1 MRGTRF
7 VWALLA
13 VASVSSSL
21 ANAGDWAGF
30 MNVWS
35 AEPPTSGTGAY
46 VFGSAW
52 GVSDLKT
59 VVVNGS
65 GTGATITDNVLD
77 LYPNYNT
84 YADNPG
90 NAFWRNNGGAG
101 PRGNKWM
108 EANTYVESTVAT
120 DTAVFSGTVSAY
132 SLASEFRA
140 QAFIKLFDSNY
151 NLVGTQSQPL
161 TGQGNFSLS
170 LDTFFYQGYRV
181 QSGFMVSG
189 TNANPAA
196 AVANGSLQVITQ
208 PSGGSVILIN
218 VGSGTT
224 RTQAQA
230 GYPSISSAIVVTKT
244 GSGTVVFDAANPYTG
259 PTNINGGT
267 LRVSNTAGLT
277 ASPVTVSDGG
287 TLAITAADP
296 TSMANVT
303 VDVGGAM
310 TLRSDVAQA
319 VSLQS
324 LAIKSVVQ
332 LTVDSGTMTNGFMNV
347 SDLPSAGG
355 AFQFGSQWAVPDL
368 RADFTSG
375 TSVTLAPC
383 FVTDTSSFWY
393 TPSGQPGATG
403 NKIMEANVYGQ
414 ADGTLAGKTV
424 KFSGTVPSYSL
435 LSGSGNWTVNAF
447 VRDFSADYS
456 SVTQSVV
463 PISGTGAFS
472 VSLATS
478 SDPTRH
484 VQWGFQT
491 TGPDVWVTDLPSK
504 GNVVV
509 NALPVAAEGGKVD
522 VGRGIVT
529 VASGLTPV
537 ELVTAIVAGRAD
549 GSWTGT
555 SGITSTA
562 VAAAVAVSTPRA
574 VGWLDNGNGS
584 VSFAYAAQG
593 DTNIDWVVDILDASN
608 FLSLGKYDTGLPSTW
623 LEGDFNY
630 DGVVDVL
637 DAAEFFNTGLYDTG
651 NYNTGAGA
659 AGSVAAVPEPS
670 SLALMAIGAG
680 LLVVCRVRGRS
691 RSFAG

>member
-21 ANAGDWAGF
+21 ATAGNWNGF

-46 VFGSAW
+46 VFGSGW

-65 GTGATITDNVLD
+65 GTGANIVDNVLD
-77 LYPNYNT
+77 LYPNYNA

-196 AVANGSLQVITQ
+196 AVANGSFQVITQ

-230 GYPSISSAIVVTKT
+230 GYPSIPSAIVVTKT

-277 ASPVTVSDGG
+277 ASPVTINDGG
-287 TLAITAADP
+287 TLAIAAADP

-310 TLRSDVAQA
+310 TLRSDVAQT

-355 AFQFGSQWAVPDL
+355 AFQFGSPWAVPDL
-368 RADFTSG
+368 QADFTSG

-393 TPSGQPGATG
+393 TPSGEPGATG

-435 LSGSGNWTVNAF
+435 LSGSGNWNVKAF

-463 PISGTGAFS
+463 PITGTGAFS

-562 VAAAVAVSTPRA
+562 AAAAVAVSTPRA

-593 DTNIDWVVDILDASN
+593 DTNIDWVVDVLDASN
-608 FLSLGKYDTGLPSTW
+608 FLSFGKYDAGLPSTW

-651 NYNTGAGA
+651 NYNNGVAA

-670 SLALMAIGAG
+670 SLALIAIGAG
-680 LLVVCRVRGRS
+680 LLVVRRVRRRS
-691 RSFAG
+691 QSFAG

>member
-1 MRGTRF
+1 
-7 VWALLA
+7 
-13 VASVSSSL
+13 
-21 ANAGDWAGF
+21 
-30 MNVWS
+30 
-35 AEPPTSGTGAY
+35 
-46 VFGSAW
+46 
-52 GVSDLKT
+52 
-59 VVVNGS
+59 
-65 GTGATITDNVLD
+65 
-77 LYPNYNT
+77 
-84 YADNPG
+84 
-90 NAFWRNNGGAG
+90 
-101 PRGNKWM
+101 
-108 EANTYVESTVAT
+108 
-120 DTAVFSGTVSAY
+120 
-132 SLASEFRA
+132 
-140 QAFIKLFDSNY
+140 
-151 NLVGTQSQPL
+151 
-161 TGQGNFSLS
+161 
-170 LDTFFYQGYRV
+170 
-181 QSGFMVSG
+181 
-189 TNANPAA
+189 
-196 AVANGSLQVITQ
+196 
-208 PSGGSVILIN
+208 VILIN

-509 NALPVAAEGGKVD
+509 NALPVAAEGGRVD

>member
-1 MRGTRF
+1 
-7 VWALLA
+7 
-13 VASVSSSL
+13 
-21 ANAGDWAGF
+21 
-30 MNVWS
+30 
-35 AEPPTSGTGAY
+35 
-46 VFGSAW
+46 
-52 GVSDLKT
+52 
-59 VVVNGS
+59 
-65 GTGATITDNVLD
+65 
-77 LYPNYNT
+77 
-84 YADNPG
+84 
-90 NAFWRNNGGAG
+90 
-101 PRGNKWM
+101 M

-140 QAFIKLFDSNY
+140 QAFIQLFDSNY

-196 AVANGSLQVITQ
+196 ALANGSLQVITQ

-230 GYPSISSAIVVTKT
+230 GYPSIPAAIVVTKT

-277 ASPVTVSDGG
+277 ASPVTINDGG
-287 TLAITAADP
+287 TLAIAAANP
-296 TSMANVT
+296 TNLASVT

-310 TLRSDVAQA
+310 TLRSDVAQS

-324 LAIKSVVQ
+324 LAIKSVTQ
-332 LTVDSGTMTNGFMNV
+332 LTVDSGTMTNGYMNWYTL
-347 SDLPSAGG
+347 SGTYAGG
-355 AFQFGSQWAVPDL
+355 GEWGVADL

-383 FVTDTSSFWY
+383 YVTDTSSYWY

-484 VQWGFQT
+484 VQWGLQT

-509 NALPVAAEGGKVD
+509 NALPAAAEGGKVD
-522 VGRGIVT
+522 VGRGFVT

-549 GSWTGT
+549 GSWTGA

-562 VAAAVAVSTPRA
+562 AAAAVAVSTPRA
-574 VGWLDNGNGS
+574 VGWLDNGDGS
-584 VSFAYAAQG
+584 VSFAFAAPG
-593 DTNIDWVVDILDASN
+593 DTNIDWQVDVLDASN
-608 FLSLGKYDTGLPSTW
+608 FLSFGKFDTGLAADW

-637 DAAEFFNTGLYDTG
+637 DAADFFGTGLYDAG
-651 NYNTGAGA
+651 NYNTGAGS

-680 LLVVCRVRGRS
+680 LLVARGVRRWS
-691 RSFAG
+691 WSCAG

>member
-1 MRGTRF
+1 MW
-7 VWALLA
+7 VLLA
-13 VASVSSSL
+13 VASMSSSL
-21 ANAGDWAGF
+21 ASAGSWTGY

-46 VFGSAW
+46 VFGSGW

-65 GTGATITDNVLD
+65 GTGANIVDNVLD
-77 LYPNYNT
+77 LYPNYNA

-90 NAFWRNNGGAG
+90 NSFWRNNGGAG
-101 PRGNKWM
+101 PRGNKWL

-196 AVANGSLQVITQ
+196 AVANGSFQVITQ

-230 GYPSISSAIVVTKT
+230 GYPSIPAAIVVTKT

-277 ASPVTVSDGG
+277 ASPVTVNAGG
-287 TLAITAADP
+287 TLAIAAANP
-296 TSMANVT
+296 TSLANVT

-310 TLRSDVAQA
+310 TLRSDVAQT
-319 VSLQS
+319 VNLQS

-347 SDLPSAGG
+347 FELPSNGG
-355 AFQFGSQWAVPDL
+355 GYVEGSLWAVPDL

-383 FVTDTSSFWY
+383 FVTDTSSYWY

-403 NKIMEANVYGQ
+403 NKIMEANLYGQ

-447 VRDFSADYS
+447 VRDFSADFS

-463 PISGTGAFS
+463 PITGTGAFS

-484 VQWGFQT
+484 VQWGLQT
-491 TGPDVWVTDLPSK
+491 TGPNVWITDLPSK

-509 NALPVAAEGGKVD
+509 NALPAAAEGGKVD

-529 VASGLTPV
+529 VATGLNPV
-537 ELVTAIVAGRAD
+537 DLVTAIVAGRAD

-555 SGITSTA
+555 TGITSTA
-562 VAAAVAVSTPRA
+562 AATAVAASVPRA

-584 VSFAYAAQG
+584 VSFAFAAPG
-593 DTNIDWVVDILDASN
+593 DTNIDWQVDILDAGN
-608 FLSLGKYDTGLPSTW
+608 FLTLGKYDTGLPSSW

-630 DGVVDVL
+630 DGVVDIQ
-637 DAAEFFNTGLYDTG
+637 DAAEFFGTGLYDTG
-651 NYNTGAGA
+651 NYNNGVGA
-659 AGSVAAVPEPS
+659 AGSVAAVPEPAS
-670 SLALMAIGAG
+670 FAAVAIGVG
-680 LLVVCRVRGRS
+680 LLVVRRVRRRS

>member
-1 MRGTRF
+1 MRGARF
-7 VWALLA
+7 VWVLLA
-13 VASVSSSL
+13 IASVSSSL
-21 ANAGDWAGF
+21 ATAGDWLGY

-35 AEPPTSGTGAY
+35 QNPATSGAY
-46 VFGSAW
+46 LWGSPW
-52 GVSDLKT
+52 GVADLKT

-65 GTGATITDNVLD
+65 GTGTAITNNVLD
-77 LYPNYNT
+77 LYPNYNC
-84 YADNPG
+84 YANNPG
-90 NAFWRNNGGAG
+90 DAYWRNNGGAG

-108 EANTYVESTVAT
+108 DADTYIDTTVST
-120 DTAVFSGTVSAY
+120 DTAIFSGTVSAF
-132 SLASEFRA
+132 SLASEFKA
-140 QAFIKLFDSNY
+140 EAFIKLFDSNWS
-151 NLVGTQSQPL
+151 LVGTQSQAL
-161 TGQGNFSLS
+161 TGQGNFSLTM
-170 LDTFFYQGYRV
+170 DTFFYQGYHI
-181 QSGFMVSG
+181 QKGFAVSG

-230 GYPSISSAIVVTKT
+230 GYPSIPSAIVVTKT

-277 ASPVTVSDGG
+277 ASPVTVNAGG
-287 TLAITAADP
+287 TLAIAAANP
-296 TSMANVT
+296 TSLANVT

-310 TLRSDVAQA
+310 TLRSDVAQT
-319 VSLQS
+319 VNLQS

-355 AFQFGSQWAVPDL
+355 AYQFGSQWAVPDL
-368 RADFTSG
+368 RANFTSG

-383 FVTDTSSFWY
+383 FVSDTSSYWY

-403 NKIMEANVYGQ
+403 NKIMEANLYGQ
-414 ADGTLAGKTV
+414 ADGTLAGKPV
-424 KFSGTVPSYSL
+424 KFSGTVPNFSL
-435 LSGSGNWTVNAF
+435 LSGSGNWTVKAF

-456 SVTQSVV
+456 SHTESVV
-463 PISGTGAFS
+463 PVTGTGAFS
-472 VSLATS
+472 VSMTTS
-478 SDPTRH
+478 SDPTHH

-491 TGPDVWVTDLPSK
+491 TGPDVWITDLPSK

-509 NALPVAAEGGKVD
+509 NALPAAAEGGKVD

-529 VASGLTPV
+529 VASGLTAV
-537 ELVTAIVAGRAD
+537 DLVTAIVAGRAG

-555 SGITSTA
+555 TGITSTA
-562 VAAAVAVSTPRA
+562 AAAAVAASVPRA

-584 VSFAYAAQG
+584 MSFAFAAPG
-593 DTNIDWVVDILDASN
+593 DTNIDWQVDILDAGN
-608 FLSLGKYDTGLPSTW
+608 FLTLGKYDTGLPSTW

-637 DAAEFFNTGLYDTG
+637 DASDFFNTGLYDTG
-651 NYNTGAGA
+651 NYNNGVGA
-659 AGSVAAVPEPS
+659 AGSVAAVPEPAS
-670 SLALMAIGAG
+670 FAAVAIGVG
-680 LLVVCRVRGRS
+680 LLVGRRVRRRS
-691 RSFAG
+691 RFFAG

>member
-1 MRGTRF
+1 M
-7 VWALLA
+7 
-13 VASVSSSL
+13 
-21 ANAGDWAGF
+21 
-30 MNVWS
+30 
-35 AEPPTSGTGAY
+35 
-46 VFGSAW
+46 
-52 GVSDLKT
+52 
-59 VVVNGS
+59 VVNGS

-84 YADNPG
+84 YANSLNGTNADR
-90 NAFWRNNGGAG
+90 AFWTNSSNGGVTPG

-196 AVANGSLQVITQ
+196 ALANGSLQVITQ

-230 GYPSISSAIVVTKT
+230 GYPSIPSAIVVTKT

-277 ASPVTVSDGG
+277 ASPVTINDGG
-287 TLAITAADP
+287 TLAIAAANP
-296 TSMANVT
+296 TNLASVT

-310 TLRSDVAQA
+310 TLRSDVAQS

-484 VQWGFQT
+484 VQWGLQT

-522 VGRGIVT
+522 VGRGFVT

-549 GSWTGT
+549 GSWTGAT
-555 SGITSTA
+555 GITSTA
-562 VAAAVAVSTPRA
+562 AAAAVAVSTPRA
-574 VGWLDNGNGS
+574 VGWLDNGDGS
-584 VSFAYAAQG
+584 VSFAYAAPG
-593 DTNIDWVVDILDASN
+593 DTNIDWQVDVLDASN
-608 FLSLGKYDTGLPSTW
+608 FLSFGKFDTGFAADW

-637 DAAEFFNTGLYDTG
+637 DAADFFGTGLYDAG
-651 NYNTGAGA
+651 NYNTGAGS

-670 SLALMAIGAG
+670 SLAFMAIGAG
-680 LLVVCRVRGRS
+680 LLVARGVRRWS
-691 RSFAG
+691 CSCAG

>member
-1 MRGTRF
+1 MRGARF
-7 VWALLA
+7 VWVLLA
-13 VASVSSSL
+13 IASVSSSL
-21 ANAGDWAGF
+21 ATAGSWTGY

-35 AEPPTSGTGAY
+35 ASPPPSGTGAY
-46 VFGSAW
+46 IFGSAW

-65 GTGATITDNVLD
+65 GTGANIVNNVLD

-84 YADNPG
+84 YANNPG
-90 NAFWRNNGGAG
+90 DPFWRNNGGAG

-132 SLASEFRA
+132 SLASEFKA
-140 QAFIKLFDSNY
+140 QAFIKLFDSSY

-161 TGQGNFSLS
+161 TGLGNFSLS
-170 LDTFFYQGYRV
+170 LDTFFYQGYHV

-196 AVANGSLQVITQ
+196 SNANGFLEVITQ

-230 GYPSISSAIVVTKT
+230 GYPSIPSAIVVTKT

-277 ASPVTVSDGG
+277 ASPVTVNAGG
-287 TLAITAADP
+287 TLAIAAANP
-296 TSMANVT
+296 TSLANVT

-310 TLRSDVAQA
+310 TLRSDVAQT
-319 VSLQS
+319 VNLQS

-355 AFQFGSQWAVPDL
+355 AYQFGSQWAVPDL
-368 RADFTSG
+368 RANFTSG

-383 FVTDTSSFWY
+383 FVSDTSSYWY

-403 NKIMEANVYGQ
+403 NKIMEANLYGQ
-414 ADGTLAGKTV
+414 ADGTLAGKPV
-424 KFSGTVPSYSL
+424 KFSGTVPNFSL
-435 LSGSGNWTVNAF
+435 LSGSGNWTVKAF

-456 SVTQSVV
+456 SHTESVV
-463 PISGTGAFS
+463 PVTGTGAFS
-472 VSLATS
+472 VSMTTS
-478 SDPTRH
+478 SDPTHH

-491 TGPDVWVTDLPSK
+491 TGPDVWITDLPSK

-509 NALPVAAEGGKVD
+509 NALPAAAEGGKVD

-529 VASGLTPV
+529 VASGLTAV
-537 ELVTAIVAGRAD
+537 DLVTAIVAGRAG

-555 SGITSTA
+555 TGITSTA
-562 VAAAVAVSTPRA
+562 AATAVAASVPRA

-584 VSFAYAAQG
+584 MSFAFAAPG
-593 DTNIDWVVDILDASN
+593 DTNIDWQVDILDAGN
-608 FLSLGKYDTGLPSTW
+608 FLTLGKYDTGLPSTW

-637 DAAEFFNTGLYDTG
+637 DASDFFNTGLYDTG
-651 NYNTGAGA
+651 NYNNGVGA
-659 AGSVAAVPEPS
+659 AGSVAAVPEPAS
-670 SLALMAIGAG
+670 FAAVAIGVG
-680 LLVVCRVRGRS
+680 LLVVRRVRRRS
-691 RSFAG
+691 QSFAG